1 VKEEPLILAARA
13 RAAEEARK
21 MARDDAAVGNY
32 RPGDIF
38 PVIRH
43 AYVQA
48 YLAARGERPR
58 AKKEAS

>member
-1 VKEEPLILAARA
+1 MNDDHKILAARA

-48 YLAARGERPR
+48 YLEARGVRPR